1 MCEYNLLIG
10 LKIHNQIG
18 LNQVQKKIADSIAKY
33 GIDQVTN
40 KVKAL
45 PLVFFYDGK
54 CWIYIEYK
62 WCIWLLV
69 NKKRNDVLGIRSD
82 DVYC

>member
-54 CWIYIEYK
+54 C
-62 WCIWLLV
+62 
-69 NKKRNDVLGIRSD
+69 
-82 DVYC
+82 